1 MVSGGVYIKKILEDG
16 ALKEDFQVEL
26 LGVYPLEECLE
37 KEKELAKTSLFPKG
51 LNGNSGAC
59 IIQTEEVRKKISD
72 ALKGTTH
79 KGIPH
84 SEETKRKI
92 SEAKKRYTQI

>member
-1 MVSGGVYIKKILEDG
+1 M
-16 ALKEDFQVEL
+16 KEDFQIEL

-51 LNGNSGAC
+51 LNGNAGRYIAH
-59 IIQTEEVRKKISD
+59 TEEVRKKISD

-79 KGIPH
+79 KGTPH

-92 SEAKKRYTQI
+92 GDSNKRYPQNRRS

>member
-1 MVSGGVYIKKILEDG
+1 
-16 ALKEDFQVEL
+16 LKEDFQVEL
-26 LGVYPLEECLE
+26 LGVYPLDECLE

-51 LNGNSGAC
+51 LNGNAG
-59 IIQTEEVRKKISD
+59 IFIVQTEEVRKKISD

-92 SEAKKRYTQI
+92 SDSNKRYPQNRRS